1 MKGIDSCPDIE
12 ADPCDASEGH
22 KVPAEPYPEST
33 SRLKNV
39 TAGSLAPTFLF
50 STAALLFPAAMLHYR
65 TASFGFQEET
75 LLFVTAN
82 QARINLVMTIAGK
95 MKSVK
100 SIAQRNAVYAM
111 T

>member
-22 KVPAEPYPEST
+22 KVTAEPYPEST
-33 SRLKNV
+33 ARLKNV

-50 STAALLFPAAMLHYR
+50 STAA
-65 TASFGFQEET
+65 